1 MDLYGTWRGRR
12 IDVVVLVL
20 LYLGGFVLCTMVA
33 LFPVAEGTPVRFAQI
48 CAIVALLGAGAMWFA
63 GLRWPSVVVH
73 LGLIIHIFATAGF
86 ITRTADPRGAMT
98 TTFTFIWV
106 ALYVAAF
113 RPLKIARIYAA
124 ILLVALGVA
133 LVAHPQITGQF
144 AFNSW
149 IVPGL
154 TTAAGTEVLGR
165 LVRRLRSLTTV
176 DRLTGAYNRIGFDV
190 ITEQVRAGAR
200 RRGGVTTLALI
211 DLDGFKQI
219 NDDHGHAAG
228 DEVLKEL
235 VRKWRQTARPDD
247 VICRY
252 GGDEFVILMPDTE
265 PDAAEVLLDRLH
277 KISSVSWTA
286 GLTVL
291 DVDEPTDAALDRAD
305 HQMYRRKQEAYG
317 QVVTGPQGQSA
328 GH

>member
-33 LFPVAEGTPVRFAQI
+33 LFPVSEGTPVRFAQF
-48 CAIVALLGAGAMWFA
+48 CAVVALFGAGTMWLA
-63 GLRWPSVVVH
+63 GVRWPSAVVH
-73 LGLIIHIFATAGF
+73 LGLAIHIIATAGF
-86 ITRTADPRGAMT
+86 IARTADPRGAMT
-98 TTFTFIWV
+98 TTFAFIWV

-113 RPLKIARIYAA
+113 RQLSVARIYLA
-124 ILLVALGVA
+124 IILVFLGA
-133 LVAHPQITGQF
+133 GLVAHPQITGQF

-149 IVPGL
+149 FVPGL
-154 TTAAGTEVLGR
+154 TTVAGTEVLGR

-211 DLDGFKQI
+211 DLDEFKQI
-219 NDDHGHAAG
+219 NDDKGHAAG
-228 DEVLKEL
+228 DEVLRAL
-235 VRKWRQTARPDD
+235 VRTWRQAARPDD

-252 GGDEFVILMPDTE
+252 GGDEFVVLMPDTE
-265 PDAAEVLLDRLH
+265 PDEAEVLLDRLH
-277 KISSVSWTA
+277 KISAVSWTA
-286 GLTVL
+286 GVAVL
-291 DVDEPTDAALDRAD
+291 DADEPVATALDRAD
-305 HQMYRRKQEAYG
+305 RQMYERKQG
-317 QVVTGPQGQSA
+317 A
-328 GH
+328 GRLRSLG